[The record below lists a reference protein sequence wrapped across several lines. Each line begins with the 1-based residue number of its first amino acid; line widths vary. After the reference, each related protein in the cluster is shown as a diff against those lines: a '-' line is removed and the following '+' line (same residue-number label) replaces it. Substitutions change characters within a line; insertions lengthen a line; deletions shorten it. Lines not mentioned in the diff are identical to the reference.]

1 MEKFCLLLHPLCS
14 QALPQQTPLT
24 ALSENQDLTQRKGK
38 VKEKGKRERN
48 RKENSDDKYCDLF
61 LKL

>member
-1 MEKFCLLLHPLCS
+1 LFPS
-14 QALPQQTPLT
+14 TSVPQQTLLI
-24 ALSENQDLTQRKGK
+24 ALSGNEDLTQRKGK